1 MSTSYLSAKYA
12 PGAGAGVAG
21 EKLWVVVAASAGEPL
36 SLACLAAVSGGAD
49 AEAVLEVLV
58 AGGLR
63 LAPDFAICELRESG
77 GCRIVVRGAAQVE
90 IGGGGRSQTLV
101 GSGIFV
107 DQEFDDPEWVALRLG
122 DESAGAVIPLS
133 LGLVPAQQIRLD
145 ISARAVVAPAA
156 PWAVGLSQPPS
167 PAPSEVPAA
176 EAVVTVPSVV
186 EVAGVAPSIALAGI
200 AGGTA
205 SGRATDRPDPGA
217 SEQEATLSA
226 YHDLLRAGDLPAA
239 PDPEVV
245 ATPREIAPAPSVSLG
260 VDEPLARISTNEWP
274 DGPTE
279 AGTSALPGQGLDE
292 ELSVAHRGGPVAA
305 PPSTQGDYIDV
316 VPGYL
321 LDSSLA
327 SPRADHTARVAAP
340 GGPAP
345 AVGVPTPAQETAPG
359 DAVSMRAQ
367 AHEVGAAADATR
379 GRTVSRASIRRE
391 QGQPALTTVLAARCP
406 QGHLTQAKALTCR
419 VCGAAVPPQPAM
431 EITRPALGRLV
442 FATGDVFSLDRDVVL
457 GRDPRVPDDHTTGM
471 PHLVKLND
479 PREEVSSQHAL
490 ISLNYWLV
498 RLTDLGSMNGT
509 EIIVPDGRRQRLV
522 PHTAVVI
529 EPGTLIILAEIMTI
543 RFEVTP

>member
-90 IGGGGRSQTLV
+90 IGVGGRSQTLV

-122 DESAGAVIPLS
+122 DESIGAAIPLS

-145 ISARAVVAPAA
+145 ISPRAVVAPAA
-156 PWAVGLSQPPS
+156 PEPVGLSQPPS
-167 PAPSEVPAA
+167 PATSEMPAA
-176 EAVVTVPSVV
+176 EAVMTVPS
-186 EVAGVAPSIALAGI
+186 EVAGVAPAIALAGI
-200 AGGTA
+200 AGDTA
-205 SGRATDRPDPGA
+205 SDRAADRPDLGA
-217 SEQEATLSA
+217 SEHEATLSA
-226 YHDLLRAGDLPAA
+226 YHDLLRAGDMPVA
-239 PDPEVV
+239 PDPGVV
-245 ATPREIAPAPSVSLG
+245 ATPRELAPAPSISLG
-260 VDEPLARISTNEWP
+260 VDEPPARISTNEWP
-274 DGPTE
+274 DGPTG
-279 AGTSALPGQGLDE
+279 ASTSAPPGQRLDE
-292 ELSVAHRGGPVAA
+292 ELSVAHRGGPVTA
-305 PPSTQGDYIDV
+305 PQSTQGDYIDV

-321 LDSSLA
+321 LDSSLV
-327 SPRADHTARVAAP
+327 SPRADHTAWVAAP

-345 AVGVPTPAQETAPG
+345 AVGVETPVPETAPG

-367 AHEVGAAADATR
+367 AHEVVAAPDDTR

-406 QGHLTQAKALTCR
+406 QGHLTQAKAPTCR
-419 VCGAAVPPQPAM
+419 VCGAVVPPQPAM

-529 EPGTLIILAEIMTI
+529 EPGTLIVLAEIMTI